1 VLLASLHADHLG
13 TDIYPAVMGRL
24 IDAVTEGITS

>member
-1 VLLASLHADHLG
+1 MSTSPPAEHLG
-13 TDIYPAVMGRL
+13 VDIYPAVMDRL